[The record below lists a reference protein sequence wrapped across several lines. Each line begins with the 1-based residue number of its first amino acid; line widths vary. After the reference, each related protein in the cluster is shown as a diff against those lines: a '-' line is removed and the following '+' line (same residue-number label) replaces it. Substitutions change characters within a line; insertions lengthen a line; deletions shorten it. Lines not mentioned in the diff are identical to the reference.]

1 MKKRI
6 AISLGVVTAVLA
18 AGAWSPAAA
27 QNKREMQMMAD
38 IRMLQEQNQQ
48 LQVLLAQLNDALN
61 GSLKTLNGRLD
72 DQANVNRKAF
82 ADQNLKIDQ
91 FASDLRVVREGVSEN
106 NVRISS
112 LSQEMEALRLSI
124 PQYPRGTAAAPPSTD
139 PNAAPT
145 AGGAPTGTSAAPAAP
160 APSAPAASPG
170 IGMSPQRVYDT
181 AWADYTSG
189 QWDLCIS
196 GFDMYLRT
204 FPRSDLAD
212 EAQFYIGEC
221 HYADG
226 KNQEA
231 VQAYNAGDHELPARS
246 VGRAGVLQARSGVR
260 TARTGGSRARI
271 VRSGGQILSRQRRR
285 TPRETESRSIE
296 SGPAASLKGR
306 KAERKEKTVPQRPYR
321 AAGSA
326 ALLSGEGPT
335 SPGSHLDDLLFL
347 PCSSTVVR

>member
-1 MKKRI
+1 MTKRI
-6 AISLGVVTAVLA
+6 AISLGVISSVLA
-18 AGAWSPAAA
+18 AGGWSPAAA

-48 LQVLLAQLNDALN
+48 LQVLLGQLSEALS
-61 GSLKTLNGRLD
+61 GSIKTLNTRLD

-82 ADQNLKIDQ
+82 ADQNLKVDQ
-91 FASDLRVVREGVSEN
+91 FASDLRVVREGVSET

-124 PQYPRGTAAAPPSTD
+124 PQFPPPAPAGVLPAAD
-139 PNAAPT
+139 PNAVPPAAASPSGTQAAPT
-145 AGGAPTGTSAAPAAP
+145 TPAPPAP
-160 APSAPAASPG
+160 APVAG

-221 HYADG
+221 NYADG

-231 VQAYNAGDHELPARS
+231 VQAYTQVITNYPRGQSVAPAYYKRGLAFERLGQ
-246 VGRAGVLQARSGVR
+246 VD
-260 TARTGGSRARI
+260 RAR
-271 VRSGGQILSRQRRR
+271 
-285 TPRETESRSIE
+285 ESFEAVLKSFPD
-296 SGPAASLKGR
+296 SDAARLAKQNLDRLNRGR
-306 KAERKEKTVPQRPYR
+306 PPV
-321 AAGSA
+321 
-326 ALLSGEGPT
+326 
-335 SPGSHLDDLLFL
+335 
-347 PCSSTVVR
+347 

>member
-1 MKKRI
+1 VRMKKRI

-124 PQYPRGTAAAPPSTD
+124 PQYPGSAPAGVPPSTD

-145 AGGAPTGTSAAPAAP
+145 AGGAPAGTPAAPAAP
-160 APSAPAASPG
+160 APSAPAPSPG

-231 VQAYNAGDHELPARS
+231 VQAYTQVITNYPRGQSVAPAYYKRGLAFERLGQ
-246 VGRAGVLQARSGVR
+246 VD
-260 TARTGGSRARI
+260 RAR
-271 VRSGGQILSRQRRR
+271 
-285 TPRETESRSIE
+285 ESFEAVVKSFPD
-296 SGPAASLKGR
+296 SDAARLAKQNLDRLNRGR
-306 KAERKEKTVPQRPYR
+306 PP
-321 AAGSA
+321 
-326 ALLSGEGPT
+326 L
-335 SPGSHLDDLLFL
+335 
-347 PCSSTVVR
+347 

>member
-124 PQYPRGTAAAPPSTD
+124 PQYPGSAPAGVPPSTD

-145 AGGAPTGTSAAPAAP
+145 AGAAPTGTPAAPVAPVPSAP
-160 APSAPAASPG
+160 APSAG

-231 VQAYNAGDHELPARS
+231 VQAYTQVITNYPRGQSVAPAYYKRGLAFERLGQ
-246 VGRAGVLQARSGVR
+246 VD
-260 TARTGGSRARI
+260 RAR
-271 VRSGGQILSRQRRR
+271 
-285 TPRETESRSIE
+285 ESFEAVVKSFPD
-296 SGPAASLKGR
+296 SDAARLAKQNLDRLNRGR
-306 KAERKEKTVPQRPYR
+306 PP
-321 AAGSA
+321 
-326 ALLSGEGPT
+326 L
-335 SPGSHLDDLLFL
+335 
-347 PCSSTVVR
+347 